1 MAHETSSIDDVLMGQ
16 NPANLPRSPESVGD
30 DYVADSPDVVEVESV
45 SRETSAS
52 EETQPDEYGA
62 SNEAP
67 EQTEVAKE
75 VDEYG
80 NDKPAPKMYTE
91 DEVNE
96 RINRTIRERL
106 SRMEK
111 NGQQPTQQQVQQA
124 QQNFNYDADSPE
136 SWQQQLEAFVE
147 QTLDKRTQRQT
158 QQAQQMQEQRAME
171 EFQAKFESGISRF
184 KDFNDVAGK
193 MPITNTM
200 MMATRGLKDPAAFI
214 YAASK
219 RAPQELQRISNIADP
234 YAQIVEIGKLEERM
248 KQTKP
253 TTKAPKPVGRTQEDS
268 PIPHKSDKQPSIE
281 DLIAKDEAKRRAK
294 LNNQRRR

>member
-1 MAHETSSIDDVLMGQ
+1 MAHETSSIDDVLLNQ
-16 NPANLPRSPESVGD
+16 NPANLPKSPEATYEPDDSV
-30 DYVADSPDVVEVESV
+30 SEVQIDNV

-52 EETQPDEYGA
+52 EETQADEYGA
-62 SNEAP
+62 SDETP
-67 EQTEVAKE
+67 EQTPAVKE

-80 NDKPAPKMYTE
+80 NDKPPAKMYSE

-111 NGQQPTQQQVQQA
+111 NGQQPTQQQVQQQA
-124 QQNFNYDADSPE
+124 QQNFNYDAE
-136 SWQQQLEAFVE
+136 SAETWQQQLEAFVE
-147 QTLDKRTQRQT
+147 QTIDKRTQRQT
-158 QQAQQMQEQRAME
+158 HQAQQASEQRAME
-171 EFQAKFESGISRF
+171 EFQAKFESGIARF
-184 KDFNDVAGK
+184 NDFNDVAGK

-219 RAPQELQRISNIADP
+219 RAPQELQRISNITDP

-248 KQTKP
+248 KQNKP
-253 TTKAPKPVGRTQEDS
+253 STRAPKPVGRTQEDS
-268 PIPHKSDKQPSIE
+268 PIAHKSDKQPSIE
-281 DLIAKDEAKRRAK
+281 ELIAKDEAKRRSK
-294 LNNQRRR
+294 FNNQRRR